1 MLRKPISALCNN
13 RRRLAPTHP
22 FSGAPEEW
30 LADPYLEQHGLVGL
44 TFDFFVNWR
53 TRTTS
58 NRLWIKRI
66 VEPSFTP
73 WPVASH
79 DLSNAIYQ
87 CDGEEKVKQLCEFAD
102 KYGMSC
108 HYFLFKESRDWEN
121 SPASIVTVSFGGD
134 GSVTDVREVELSF
147 LMDRIQVHAGG
158 PVPVGDKG
166 LILGTSTLECYL
178 ANEKK
183 DEGAA
188 WPGDADLVLVDSNF
202 TPQAIIEFKKHT
214 LKTPIADQKL
224 SNYYRRGNNWSPDG
238 RKYNRLAMLRDYL
251 SGNAPLPMI
260 VVYFPTLTSI
270 NQVKLER
277 VEGVPWRLRAG
288 NSTLVPVPKAS
299 DAQSCRD
306 FVASL
311 LRMVTS

>member
-1 MLRKPISALCNN
+1 MLTKPRSAFCNN
-13 RRRLAPTHP
+13 RARPAPTHP
-22 FSGAPEEW
+22 FSGDPEEW
-30 LADPYLEQHGLVGL
+30 LADTYLEQHGLVGL

-53 TRTTS
+53 TRSFS

-73 WPVASH
+73 WPVVSH

-87 CDGEEKVKQLCEFAD
+87 CDGEQKVKQLCEFAAKHD
-102 KYGMSC
+102 MSC

-121 SPASIVTVSFGGD
+121 SPSPIVAVSFGED
-134 GSVTDVREVELSF
+134 GLVTDVREVELSI
-147 LMDRIQVHAGG
+147 LMDRIQMHAGG

-178 ANEKK
+178 ANDKK

-224 SNYYRRGNNWSPDG
+224 SNYYPRPDG
-238 RKYNRLAMLRDYL
+238 RKYNRLAIFRDYL
-251 SGNAPLPMI
+251 SGNAPPLPMI
-260 VVYFPTLTSI
+260 VVYFPTRTSI

-277 VEGVPWRLRAG
+277 VEGVPWRLHAG
-288 NSTLVPVPKAS
+288 NSTLLPVPKAS